1 MDKIDRIIGIVRAL
15 KEEMGAAAVSGAPT
29 NSTNQIGGPV
39 NIAGLPPDSPP
50 VDLRRRGQR
59 NWNPFFKDL
68 ARVMKRKSKRGRAR
82 KYK

>member
-29 NSTNQIGGPV
+29 NSTNQPGGPV

-68 ARVMKRKSKRGRAR
+68 ARVLKRNSKKKKRKKN
-82 KYK
+82 K